1 MDDLAGLSWTP
12 SSNESNKPPP
22 MSSGLMNT
30 MRVPSIQPRPTPSP
44 SSNGYSSNP
53 PSKPATPANDS
64 FANLVSFGASNNNK
78 NLSLLEQQRKLQ
90 EQKAKQEAEKR
101 SKYEAQYGGRNAQFW
116 DNLDQKGSARVA
128 SPASAAARIP
138 SPDEDDILA
147 AFNAS
152 APVDSSTNFPIPS
165 ASTSRSATQSPLNR
179 TIDEPENNLG
189 FDDDDDPF
197 GLGTMKQSR
206 PTAVQ
211 PSAQD
216 NDDDD
221 FLGLL
226 GKPVS
231 EAAPAR
237 AKSKSPAPSP
247 PAQADDPRD
256 RAVAELV
263 DMGFP
268 LEKAAEA
275 LQNTESGVDVQAA
288 VGWLLNQAHSESR
301 QKARSKAG
309 LPPEEQPSRNREDQ
323 RPRRQNVP
331 SWMREGETEGRR
343 GDSRSPH
350 RQERDVSEMAASFG
364 NSLFKTA
371 NSLWKQGSK
380 KVQQAVQEFNADADP
395 NQPKWMREAASARS
409 LEERGPR
416 APKVPQKDV
425 RGPVPVPEQPANMTD
440 EALLLESGAGRPARS
455 APRRPGSVEPR
466 HQPAPA
472 PFTEGPPERREN
484 RNPFRQPQPQ
494 PQSQPQPQQ
503 QRRPQEFGRDIK
515 TQLTR
520 GALEEQSAQAYVSPA
535 RRRRPQQPTPPAVA
549 QDNNI
554 DLLDSSNPK
563 PPLPTNPP
571 AQAPITRASKPST
584 PIPSRPK
591 VSARAIPSVS
601 QSALLSSHKDRE
613 SGNDAYKRGDYGA
626 AHESFTKALSYLPKD
641 HPVTILVLS
650 NRAMTAL
657 KIGEPK
663 VAISD
668 ADTILAFI
676 GPAKGEGENIELG
689 NGQPAKPMKDF
700 FGKALMRKAEALE
713 HLEKWVDA
721 AQTWKQAVEAGH
733 GGSTSIQGRNRCEK
747 AAGISKPTPA
757 AAAARPPASRPPPRK
772 PQLAPRAS
780 ALSDLSSTKTAPT
793 AEAVTRLR
801 AANEA
806 AERADEEKLA
816 LTDSVD
822 AKIMAW
828 RDGKQDNLR
837 ALLGSLENV
846 LWPESGWKKINM
858 SELILANK
866 VKIQYMK
873 GIAKVHPDKIP
884 TTATTE
890 QRMIA
895 GAVFSTLNEAWDKFR
910 QENNL

>member
-1 MDDLAGLSWTP
+1 
-12 SSNESNKPPP
+12 
-22 MSSGLMNT
+22 MNT
-30 MRVPSIQPRPTPSP
+30 MRIPSIQARPSPPP
-44 SSNGYSSNP
+44 SSNGHSNP

-64 FANLVSFGASNNNK
+64 FANLVSFGSSNNNK
-78 NLSLLEQQRKLQ
+78 NLSLLEQQKKLQ
-90 EQKAKQEAEKR
+90 EQKSKREAEKR
-101 SKYEAQYGGRNAQFW
+101 TQYEAQYGGQNAQFW
-116 DNLDQKGSARVA
+116 DTLDGKASARTA
-128 SPASAAARIP
+128 SPASAAQIP
-138 SPDEDDILA
+138 SPEEDDILA
-147 AFNAS
+147 AFNSA
-152 APVDSSTNFPIPS
+152 APVDASTNFPIPS
-165 ASTSRSATQSPLNR
+165 ASTSRSATRSPMNR
-179 TIDEPENNLG
+179 IIAEPASNMG

-197 GLGTMKQSR
+197 GLGTMPQSKSV
-206 PTAVQ
+206 AVQ
-211 PSAQD
+211 PTPQD

-237 AKSKSPAPSP
+237 AKSKSPAPS
-247 PAQADDPRD
+247 AQAHTDDPRD
-256 RAVAELV
+256 HAVAELV

-268 LEKAAEA
+268 PEKAAEA
-275 LQNTESGVDVQAA
+275 LQNTESGADVQAA

-309 LPPEEQPSRNREDQ
+309 LPPEEHRPRNREEQ
-323 RPRRQNVP
+323 RPRKQNLP
-331 SWMREGETEGRR
+331 SWMREGEPEGRR
-343 GDSRSPH
+343 GDSRSPQPH
-350 RQERDVSEMAASFG
+350 ERDVGEMAASFG

-380 KVQQAVQEFNADADP
+380 KVQQAVQEFNGEADP

-409 LEERGPR
+409 PEERR
-416 APKVPQKDV
+416 HRPKVPEKDV
-425 RGPVPVPEQPANMTD
+425 QRRGPVPEQPTNMTD
-440 EALLLESGAGRPARS
+440 EALLLESGAGRPTRS
-455 APRRPGSVEPR
+455 APRRPGSVEPP

-472 PFTEGPPERREN
+472 SFNEPPVERREN

-494 PQSQPQPQQ
+494 QQQQ
-503 QRRPQEFGRDIK
+503 QRRPQDLGREVK
-515 TQLTR
+515 SQLSR
-520 GALEEQSAQAYVSPA
+520 NALEEQSAQAYVSPA
-535 RRRRPQQPTPPAVA
+535 RRRRPQQPVPSAVTE
-549 QDNNI
+549 DNHI
-554 DLLDSSNPK
+554 DLLDSSKPENPAPAK
-563 PPLPTNPP
+563 TS
-571 AQAPITRASKPST
+571 AQAPIARASKPAT
-584 PIPSRPK
+584 TIPSRPK
-591 VSARAIPSVS
+591 APARTIPSVS
-601 QSALLSSHKDRE
+601 QSALSSSHRDRE
-613 SGNDAYKRGDYGA
+613 SGNDAYKRGDYSA
-626 AHESFTKALSYLPKD
+626 AHEAFTKALSHLPSD

-676 GPAKGEGENIELG
+676 GPAKGEGETIELG

-747 AAGISKPTPA
+747 AAGISKPAPA
-757 AAAARPPASRPPPRK
+757 AAAARSTTSRPPSKRPSPA
-772 PQLAPRAS
+772 PQIS
-780 ALSDLSSTKTAPT
+780 AVSDLSGSKAAPT

-873 GIAKVHPDKIP
+873 GIAKVHPDKVDLSIILP
-884 TTATTE
+884 
-890 QRMIA
+890 I
-895 GAVFSTLNEAWDKFR
+895 FSFWYLELLTDDL
-910 QENNL
+910 

>member
-1 MDDLAGLSWTP
+1 MDDLAGLSWAP
-12 SSNESNKPPP
+12 SSSEPNKKPPP
-22 MSSGLMNT
+22 MSSGLMST
-30 MRVPSIQPRPTPSP
+30 MRVPSIQARPTPPP
-44 SSNGYSSNP
+44 SSNGHSSNP
-53 PSKPATPANDS
+53 PSKPATPASDS
-64 FANLVSFGASNNNK
+64 FANLVSFGASNNSK
-78 NLSLLEQQRKLQ
+78 NLSLLEQQKKLQ
-90 EQKAKQEAEKR
+90 EQKTKQEAEKR
-101 SKYEAQYGGRNAQFW
+101 SQYEAQYGGQNAQFW
-116 DNLDQKGSARVA
+116 DALDQKGSARTA
-128 SPASAAARIP
+128 PPASAAQIS

-147 AFNAS
+147 AFNSA
-152 APVDSSTNFPIPS
+152 APVDASTNFPIPS
-165 ASTSRSATQSPLNR
+165 ASTSRSATRSPMSR
-179 TIDEPENNLG
+179 IPAEPANNIG

-197 GLGTMKQSR
+197 GLGTMQQSR
-206 PTAVQ
+206 PAPVQ
-211 PSAQD
+211 ITMQD

-237 AKSKSPAPSP
+237 AKSNSPAPSP
-247 PAQADDPRD
+247 QAHADDPRD

-268 LEKAAEA
+268 PEKATEA

-309 LPPEEQPSRNREDQ
+309 LPPEEHPPRSREDQ
-323 RPRRQNVP
+323 KPRKQNVP

-343 GDSRSPH
+343 GDSRSPQPH
-350 RQERDVSEMAASFG
+350 ERDVGEIAASFG

-380 KVQQAVQEFNADADP
+380 KVQQAVQEFNGEADP
-395 NQPKWMREAASARS
+395 NQPKWMREAAAARS
-409 LEERGPR
+409 PEERGPR
-416 APKVPQKDV
+416 PRVPEKDIQR
-425 RGPVPVPEQPANMTD
+425 RGPVPEQAANMTD
-440 EALLLESGAGRPARS
+440 EALLLESGAGRPTRT

-472 PFTEGPPERREN
+472 PFTEAPERREN

-494 PQSQPQPQQ
+494 PQQQQ
-503 QRRPQEFGRDIK
+503 QRRPQDFGRDVK
-515 TQLTR
+515 SQLTR
-520 GALEEQSAQAYVSPA
+520 NALEEQSAQAYVSPA
-535 RRRRPQQPTPPAVA
+535 RRRRPQQPAPTPVTE
-549 QDNNI
+549 DNNI
-554 DLLDSSNPK
+554 DLLDSPK
-563 PPLPTNPP
+563 PKTPVPTKGPV
-571 AQAPITRASKPST
+571 QAPITRPSKPST

-591 VSARAIPSVS
+591 APARTIPPVS
-601 QSALLSSHKDRE
+601 QSALSSSHRDRE

-626 AHESFTKALSYLPKD
+626 AHEAFTKALSHLPTN

-668 ADTILAFI
+668 ADTILTFI
-676 GPAKGEGENIELG
+676 GPAKGEGESIELG

-747 AAGISKPTPA
+747 AAGISKPTPV
-757 AAAARPPASRPPPRK
+757 AAARPSASRPPPKK
-772 PQLAPRAS
+772 PSPAPRTS
-780 ALSDLSSTKTAPT
+780 ALSDLAGQKAAPT

-822 AKIMAW
+822 AKITAW

-873 GIAKVHPDKIP
+873 GIAKVHPDK
-884 TTATTE
+884 
-890 QRMIA
+890 
-895 GAVFSTLNEAWDKFR
+895 VFLHNFTYLD
-910 QENNL
+910 

>member
-12 SSNESNKPPP
+12 KSNESNNKPPP
-22 MSSGLMNT
+22 MSSGSMNT
-30 MRVPSIQPRPTPSP
+30 MRIPPIQARPTPPP
-44 SSNGYSSNP
+44 SSNGHSSNP

-64 FANLVSFGASNNNK
+64 FANLVSFGSSNSNNK
-78 NLSLLEQQRKLQ
+78 NLSLLEQQKKLQ
-90 EQKAKQEAEKR
+90 EEKAKQEAEKR
-101 SKYEAQYGGRNAQFW
+101 SQYEAQYGGQNAQFW
-116 DNLDQKGSARVA
+116 DNLAQNRRVA
-128 SPASAAARIP
+128 SPAPAPAPAPARAA

-147 AFNAS
+147 AFNSA
-152 APVDSSTNFPIPS
+152 APVDASTNFPIPS
-165 ASTSRSATQSPLNR
+165 RSTTQSPLDQAINQ
-179 TIDEPENNLG
+179 PASKAG

-211 PSAQD
+211 ISTQD

-237 AKSKSPAPSP
+237 AKSKSPAPSSQP
-247 PAQADDPRD
+247 HEEDPRD

-268 LEKAAEA
+268 PGKAAEA
-275 LQNTESGVDVQAA
+275 LQNTESGADVQAA
-288 VGWLLNQAHSESR
+288 VGWLLNQAHAESR
-301 QKARSKAG
+301 QKSRSRAG
-309 LPPEEQPSRNREDQ
+309 FPHEEHPPRNREDQ
-323 RPRRQNVP
+323 RPRKQNVP
-331 SWMREGETEGRR
+331 SWMRESGSERHR
-343 GDSRSPH
+343 GDSRSPQPH
-350 RQERDVSEMAASFG
+350 ERDVGELAASFG

-380 KVQQAVQEFNADADP
+380 KVQQAVQEFNHDADP
-395 NQPKWMREAASARS
+395 NQPRWMREAVSARVT
-409 LEERGPR
+409 EDRGAR
-416 APKVPQKDV
+416 PKVPQKDV
-425 RGPVPVPEQPANMTD
+425 PRGGAAPEQAANITD
-440 EALLLESGAGRPARS
+440 EALLLESDASRPART

-466 HQPAPA
+466 HPQPA
-472 PFTEGPPERREN
+472 PFTEAPNERREN
-484 RNPFRQPQPQ
+484 KNPFLRQPQAQ
-494 PQSQPQPQQ
+494 PQQPQPPQQ
-503 QRRPQEFGRDIK
+503 PRRQEFVRDVK
-515 TQLTR
+515 SQLTR
-520 GALEEQSAQAYVSPA
+520 TALEEQSAQAYVSPA
-535 RRRRPQQPTPPAVA
+535 RRRRPQQQQTSPPPTE
-549 QDNNI
+549 DNSI
-554 DLLDSSNPK
+554 DLLDSSKPK
-563 PPLPTNPP
+563 TPVPTKPP
-571 AQAPITRASKPST
+571 AQAPIPRASKPST
-584 PIPSRPK
+584 PIPSRTKAP
-591 VSARAIPSVS
+591 ARTIPPVS
-601 QSALLSSHKDRE
+601 QSALLLSYKDRE
-613 SGNDAYKRGDYGA
+613 SGNEAYKRGDYGA
-626 AHESFTKALSYLPKD
+626 AHEAFTRALSHLPKD

-676 GPAKGEGENIELG
+676 GPAKGEGESIEPG
-689 NGQPAKPMKDF
+689 NGQASKPMKDF

-713 HLEKWVDA
+713 HLERWSDA

-747 AAGISKPTPA
+747 AAGISKPAP
-757 AAAARPPASRPPPRK
+757 AAARPTAPRK
-772 PQLAPRAS
+772 PQSTPRTS
-780 ALSDLSSTKTAPT
+780 ALSDLSGQRAAPT

-846 LWPESGWKKINM
+846 LWPESGWKRINM

-884 TTATTE
+884 TNATTE

>member
-1 MDDLAGLSWTP
+1 
-12 SSNESNKPPP
+12 
-22 MSSGLMNT
+22 
-30 MRVPSIQPRPTPSP
+30 
-44 SSNGYSSNP
+44 
-53 PSKPATPANDS
+53 
-64 FANLVSFGASNNNK
+64 LVSFGTSNNNK
-78 NLSLLEQQRKLQ
+78 NLSLLEQQKKLQ

-101 SKYEAQYGGRNAQFW
+101 NQYDAQYGGQNAQFW
-116 DNLDQKGSARVA
+116 DTLDQKGSARVA

-138 SPDEDDILA
+138 SPDEEDILA
-147 AFNAS
+147 AFNSA
-152 APVDSSTNFPIPS
+152 APVDASTNFPIPS
-165 ASTSRSATQSPLNR
+165 TSTSRSATRSPLNR
-179 TIDEPENNLG
+179 TIAEPANHMG

-197 GLGTMKQSR
+197 GLGTMQQSR
-206 PTAVQ
+206 PAPVQ
-211 PSAQD
+211 PTTQD

-231 EAAPAR
+231 EAASAR
-237 AKSKSPAPSP
+237 ATSNSPAPSP
-247 PAQADDPRD
+247 QAQADDPRD

-268 LEKAAEA
+268 PEKAAEA
-275 LQNTESGVDVQAA
+275 LQSTESGVDVQAA

-309 LPPEEQPSRNREDQ
+309 LPPEEHPPRHREEQ
-323 RPRRQNVP
+323 RPRKQNVP
-331 SWMREGETEGRR
+331 SWMKEGETEGRR
-343 GDSRSPH
+343 GDSRSPQPH
-350 RQERDVSEMAASFG
+350 ERVVGEMATSFG
-364 NSLFKTA
+364 NSFFKTA

-380 KVQQAVQEFNADADP
+380 KVQQAVQEFNGEADP
-395 NQPKWMREAASARS
+395 NQPKWMREAASARIP
-409 LEERGPR
+409 EERGHR
-416 APKVPQKDV
+416 PKVPQKDV
-425 RGPVPVPEQPANMTD
+425 QRGPAPEQPANMTD
-440 EALLLESGAGRPARS
+440 EALLLESGAGRPSRS
-455 APRRPGSVEPR
+455 APRRPGSVDPR
-466 HQPAPA
+466 HQTAPA
-472 PFTEGPPERREN
+472 PFTEAPAEKREN
-484 RNPFRQPQPQ
+484 RNPFRQPQ
-494 PQSQPQPQQ
+494 QQ
-503 QRRPQEFGRDIK
+503 QQQWRPQEFGRDVK

-520 GALEEQSAQAYVSPA
+520 SALEEQSAQAYVSPA
-535 RRRRPQQPTPPAVA
+535 RRRRPQQPAPTPVPE
-549 QDNNI
+549 DNNI
-554 DLLDSSNPK
+554 DLLASSKPK
-563 PPLPTNPP
+563 TPVPAKLPT
-571 AQAPITRASKPST
+571 QAPIARASKPST

-591 VSARAIPSVS
+591 APARTIPSIS
-601 QSALLSSHKDRE
+601 QSALSSSHKDRE

-676 GPAKGEGENIELG
+676 GPAKGEGESIELG

-747 AAGISKPTPA
+747 AAGISKTAPA
-757 AAAARPPASRPPPRK
+757 AATRSTASRPSPKKTSP
-772 PQLAPRAS
+772 APRTS
-780 ALSDLSSTKTAPT
+780 ALSDLSGSKAVPT

-846 LWPESGWKKINM
+846 LWPESDWKKINM

-873 GIAKVHPDKIP
+873 GIAKVHPDKVSLPLQFIVISWCRHF
-884 TTATTE
+884 AD
-890 QRMIA
+890 
-895 GAVFSTLNEAWDKFR
+895 F
-910 QENNL
+910 

>member
-12 SSNESNKPPP
+12 SSNDSNKKPPP

-30 MRVPSIQPRPTPSP
+30 MRVPSIQARPTPPP
-44 SSNGYSSNP
+44 SSNGHSNP

-64 FANLVSFGASNNNK
+64 FANLVSFGSSNNNK
-78 NLSLLEQQRKLQ
+78 NLSLLEQQKKLQ
-90 EQKAKQEAEKR
+90 EQKLKQEAEKR
-101 SKYEAQYGGRNAQFW
+101 SQYEAQYGGQNTQFW
-116 DNLDQKGSARVA
+116 DTLDGKGSARTA
-128 SPASAAARIP
+128 SPASAAQIP

-147 AFNAS
+147 AFNSA
-152 APVDSSTNFPIPS
+152 APVDASTNFPIPS
-165 ASTSRSATQSPLNR
+165 TSTSRSATRSPLNQ
-179 TIDEPENNLG
+179 TITEPAHNMG

-197 GLGTMKQSR
+197 GLGTIPQSK
-206 PTAVQ
+206 PAAVQ
-211 PSAQD
+211 PTAQD
-216 NDDDD
+216 NDDDDD

-237 AKSKSPAPSP
+237 AKSKSPAPIP
-247 PAQADDPRD
+247 QAHADDPRD

-268 LEKAAEA
+268 PEKAAEA
-275 LQNTESGVDVQAA
+275 LENTESGVDVQAA

-309 LPPEEQPSRNREDQ
+309 LPHEEHPPRNREEQ
-323 RPRRQNVP
+323 RPRKQNVP
-331 SWMREGETEGRR
+331 SWMREGEPGERR
-343 GDSRSPH
+343 GDSRSPQPH
-350 RQERDVSEMAASFG
+350 ERDVGEMAANFG

-380 KVQQAVQEFNADADP
+380 KVQQAVQEFNGEADP

-409 LEERGPR
+409 LEERGHRPT
-416 APKVPQKDV
+416 VPEKDV
-425 RGPVPVPEQPANMTD
+425 QRRGPVPEQPANMTD

-455 APRRPGSVEPR
+455 TPRRPGSVEPR

-472 PFTEGPPERREN
+472 PFSEAPTERREN

-494 PQSQPQPQQ
+494 QQQQQ
-503 QRRPQEFGRDIK
+503 QRRPQDFGRDVK
-515 TQLTR
+515 SQLSR
-520 GALEEQSAQAYVSPA
+520 NALEEQSAQAYVSPA
-535 RRRRPQQPTPPAVA
+535 RRRRPQQPAPSAVTEEH
-549 QDNNI
+549 NI
-554 DLLDSSNPK
+554 DLLDSSKPKTPSLPK
-563 PPLPTNPP
+563 PSV
-571 AQAPITRASKPST
+571 QAPIARASKPST

-591 VSARAIPSVS
+591 APTRAIPSVS
-601 QSALLSSHKDRE
+601 QSALSSSHKDRE

-626 AHESFTKALSYLPKD
+626 AHEAFTKALSHLPTN

-676 GPAKGEGENIELG
+676 GPAKGEGETIELG

-747 AAGISKPTPA
+747 AAGISKPAPA
-757 AAAARPPASRPPPRK
+757 AAVARPTASRPVPKK
-772 PQLAPRAS
+772 PSPAPRTS
-780 ALSDLSSTKTAPT
+780 ALSDLSASKAAPT

-822 AKIMAW
+822 AKITAW

-873 GIAKVHPDKIP
+873 GIAKVHPDKVSFLIIL
-884 TTATTE
+884 
-890 QRMIA
+890 QFVLRI
-895 GAVFSTLNEAWDKFR
+895 FFFD
-910 QENNL
+910 

>member
-1 MDDLAGLSWTP
+1 
-12 SSNESNKPPP
+12 
-22 MSSGLMNT
+22 MSSGLVNT
-30 MRVPSIQPRPTPSP
+30 MSVPSIQARPTPPP

-64 FANLVSFGASNNNK
+64 FANLVSFGASHSNK
-78 NLSLLEQQRKLQ
+78 NLSLLEQQKKLQ
-90 EQKAKQEAEKR
+90 EQKATQEAEKR
-101 SKYEAQYGGRNAQFW
+101 SQYEAQYGGRNAQFW
-116 DNLDQKGSARVA
+116 DTLDQRGSARIA
-128 SPASAAARIP
+128 SPASAGKSS
-138 SPDEDDILA
+138 SPDEDDLLA
-147 AFNAS
+147 AFSSA
-152 APVDSSTNFPIPS
+152 APVDASTNFPIPS
-165 ASTSRSATQSPLNR
+165 TNTTRSATRSPLNG
-179 TIDEPENNLG
+179 TINKPANNMG

-197 GLGTMKQSR
+197 GLGTM
-206 PTAVQ
+206 Q
-211 PSAQD
+211 PSRTVPVQRTTQD
-216 NDDDD
+216 NDDDDD

-231 EAAPAR
+231 ETAPAR
-237 AKSKSPAPSP
+237 ANSKSPAPSP
-247 PAQADDPRD
+247 QAHVDDPRD

-268 LEKAAEA
+268 PEKAAEA
-275 LQNTESGVDVQAA
+275 LQSTDSGVDVQAA

-309 LPPEEQPSRNREDQ
+309 LPPEEHPPRNREEQ
-323 RPRRQNVP
+323 RPRKQNVP
-331 SWMREGETEGRR
+331 SWMREGETQARR
-343 GDSRSPH
+343 GDSRSPQPH
-350 RQERDVSEMAASFG
+350 ERDVSEMAASFG

-380 KVQQAVQEFNADADP
+380 KVQQAVQEFNGEADA
-395 NQPKWMREAASARS
+395 NQPKWMREAAAARS
-409 LEERGPR
+409 SEERGARPT
-416 APKVPQKDV
+416 VPSKGVQ
-425 RGPVPVPEQPANMTD
+425 RGHVPEQTPNMTD
-440 EALLLESGAGRPARS
+440 EALLLESGAGRPTRS

-472 PFTEGPPERREN
+472 PFTEAPAERREN
-484 RNPFRQPQPQ
+484 KNPFRQPHT
-494 PQSQPQPQQ
+494 QQ
-503 QRRPQEFGRDIK
+503 QQKQPRPPQDFGRDVK
-515 TQLTR
+515 SRLSR
-520 GALEEQSAQAYVSPA
+520 NALEEESAQAYVSPA
-535 RRRRPQQPTPPAVA
+535 RRRRPQQAAPSTFAE
-549 QDNNI
+549 DNNI
-554 DLLDSSNPK
+554 DLLDSTKPK
-563 PPLPTNPP
+563 MP
-571 AQAPITRASKPST
+571 ASAEPSATTPVARASKPST
-584 PIPSRPK
+584 TIPSRPK
-591 VSARAIPSVS
+591 APARTIPAVS
-601 QSALLSSHKDRE
+601 QSALSSSHKDRE

-626 AHESFTKALSYLPKD
+626 AHESFTKALSHLPAG
-641 HPVTILVLS
+641 HPVTVLVLS

-668 ADTILAFI
+668 ADTILTFI
-676 GPAKGEGENIELG
+676 GPAKGEGETIELG

-713 HLEKWVDA
+713 HLERWADA

-747 AAGISKPTPA
+747 AAGISKPAPT
-757 AAAARPPASRPPPRK
+757 AAARTAASRPPSKK
-772 PQLAPRAS
+772 PSPAPRTS
-780 ALSDLSSTKTAPT
+780 ALSDLSDQKAVPT

-822 AKIMAW
+822 AKITAW

-858 SELILANK
+858 SELIMANK

-873 GIAKVHPDKIP
+873 GIAKVHPDKVDLSQPSNILLWP
-884 TTATTE
+884 
-890 QRMIA
+890 
-895 GAVFSTLNEAWDKFR
+895 
-910 QENNL
+910 